1 MSLTT
6 SHFSRKEIESLWL
19 SSEEQL
25 NENYVVVQGLDPG
38 FVYKFRVVA
47 VDGKYETPSPTQD
60 VQTYAKLPD
69 AADRGGAVVGSS
81 GWFIGRIHF
90 FCFLRFTNLYD
101 RKIIHVFCLHIF
113 AP

>member
-81 GWFIGRIHF
+81 GWFIGRINSFCVLRISMTVKSSMF
-90 FCFLRFTNLYD
+90 FVY
-101 RKIIHVFCLHIF
+101 IF
-113 AP
+113 

>member
-1 MSLTT
+1 MPEEKKIRVFIFFLL
-6 SHFSRKEIESLWL
+6 SRKKIESLWL

-38 FVYKFRVVA
+38 FVYEFRVVA
-47 VDGKYETPSPTQD
+47 VDGKYETPSPIQD

-81 GWFIGRIHF
+81 GWFIGRIP
-90 FCFLRFTNLYD
+90 FLRCTPREVCF
-101 RKIIHVFCLHIF
+101 
-113 AP
+113 